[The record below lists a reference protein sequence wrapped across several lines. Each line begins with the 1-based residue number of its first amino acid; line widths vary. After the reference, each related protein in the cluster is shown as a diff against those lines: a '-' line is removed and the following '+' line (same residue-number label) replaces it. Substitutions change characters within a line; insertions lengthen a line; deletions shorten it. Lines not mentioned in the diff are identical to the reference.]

1 MLLRF
6 LINQRFVFLLLCII
20 SFQALAQSAFQP
32 YNTGGDNIIH
42 VTAADFDDVGVK
54 DYVVCM
60 SVHGKIKAYDR
71 PALHPQ
77 GGSPLLWEY
86 STPVS
91 FNIMIKAAQAN
102 TQSPGEE
109 ILIPGTDGKLRI
121 LSSQGS
127 LLSEWAVGSGAM
139 YCADTGQTS
148 SGQTV
153 IITGGVD
160 GNVYFLDESG
170 NQLAAETPENKG
182 VVRRVVTGDYDGS
195 GGEEAAVFY
204 AKRGFAGNRY
214 IEIYDLDT
222 FARPSYSQLKAP
234 LYDDAGPTVAWGY
247 VGMGWT
253 DKQIPWAYD
262 MDGDGDE
269 EIAAH
274 WGVLHPESGS
284 EETRFTG
291 FANDG
296 ELLYLDQDYGNAFE
310 QTPTGRYLLQQG
322 IPGDFKDGAEYPD
335 TELFTVYGDDL
346 YLVNYDTSKSPET
359 NRCKVSDYTNAH
371 PLYHFTDAARLEDRS
386 GGLDKIVLAGP
397 ITGDDHFYV
406 VDLSGDDWKQQ
417 SQTIDGRGVLGEVD
431 SNLDQL
437 SSSLNNF
444 SGQQAPSGRP
454 IWFIHYFESWLGW
467 EMTPENIQAHGQQ
480 VEDAMLPWKNM
491 LGGDPQR
498 VVFAASHNPK
508 VIGPNGG
515 DPDVTPEGMVAY
527 CEELAS
533 RGVHFCLKIG
543 HGANLY
549 MSAENL
555 ADCYEA
561 SVVDGECYMMARTK
575 ELHTT
580 NYIDAYKPHMDAVL
594 QRAQQIGEEPAK
606 IMLCGKGAIFSA
618 MTPSQA
624 STYFPAYKDILM
636 PGVENSNVN
645 AVDLSFSERVGLW
658 MSGQVESWGCNLA
671 GDWLASNRIAEWGGM
686 RNGHIVLRHLL
697 SQLAMGAEVFRF
709 NSVTASENPIYKR
722 GIDPNTHWW
731 SDTYRQG
738 MWNFLK
744 IVESGAFPS
753 IPSRQQIK
761 GISPVAAAAPEPD
774 YAHLRKEDVNHDWN
788 NYSPDSTAY
797 VINNLECWNAYT
809 DVPGYDLT
817 SIFFNTKRRWDNFF
831 PTSASGFPLFVPYK
845 TKQQL
850 EAMPWCRKAYQT
862 DGVSWDDYGRLM
874 LAETEI
880 SSELQAQR
888 TNMPFYVEN
897 ECFWQVI
904 ESESSPD
911 LYYAMLMDSAALSP
925 EERDVK
931 LKLGSETGAW
941 AVYDQ
946 LGSQQQP
953 LGELRRSSDEVPIT
967 VPAGS
972 ARLLTIQADQSGGA
986 DIYEDGFV
994 DHTDLMMMVYQW
1006 LGAPMRPSA
1015 DIAPESG
1022 DDFVN
1027 LLDFSA
1033 LAESWLILQ
1042 PGTEYYLDSEN
1053 GDDSNS
1059 GLTPQSAWKTLSKA
1073 GSQTYEKGDS
1083 ILLKSGQ
1090 TFEGSLQITSSG
1102 TEKAPIVI
1110 SSWSDGDK
1118 PVIDSAGFFAGIE
1131 ITDSSFVEVS
1141 GIEITSDGQEA
1152 IDPRAETQRYGVY
1165 AFASGSQVQEGIKLS
1180 DLYIHDIFAEV
1191 AVSSGGRN
1199 PTSNMGKG
1207 IEVLAQGWGD
1217 PYFDGITIENCRIE
1231 TTGHYALG
1239 VHTRQTSDQS
1249 RYTRNVEIL
1258 NNSLADIGGPGIQ
1271 PGRCVNVLVRGNTV
1285 DASGAYVDPRMH
1297 GRGSGIWPWS
1307 CHNVLI
1313 EKNSFMHARGKA
1325 DSCGAHIDFNCSDV
1339 VVQYN
1344 FSMDNEGGF
1353 IEILGNNYNC
1363 AYRYNVSVND
1373 GFRVKGQNG
1382 AVQEGKTIFAG
1393 GYVGSGNAKT
1403 GPFNT
1408 YIYNNTIYTKGDGRS
1423 CFRIE
1428 KTTDGLLI
1436 ANNIFCMYGDTSHD
1450 SGDSG
1455 QVSNVIFENNMYI
1468 YQDIWPASMPIQ
1480 DSAPI
1485 YGWPVFTN
1493 LGGTDPLDYIPT
1505 NTSEVQDAGI
1515 EIPKLPQDSVGLEI
1529 GLEVQEDF
1537 RGNPI
1542 VGLPDLGAFEIGQ

>member
-1 MLLRF
+1 MLSRF
-6 LINQRFVFLLLCII
+6 LPNQRVVFLLLCVFG
-20 SFQALAQSAFQP
+20 FQAMAQSAFQP
-32 YNTGGDNIIH
+32 YNTGSDNIIH
-42 VTAADFDDVGVK
+42 ITAADFDGVGAK

-60 SVHGKIKAYDR
+60 SVQGKIKAYDR

-77 GGSPLLWEY
+77 GSSPLLWEY

-102 TQSPGEE
+102 SQSPGEE

-121 LSSQGS
+121 LSSQGE
-127 LLSEWAVGSGAM
+127 LLSEKPVGSGAM
-139 YCADTGQTS
+139 YCAETGKNS
-148 SGQTV
+148 SGE
-153 IITGGVD
+153 IIIAAGGVD
-160 GNVYFLDESG
+160 GSVYFLDEAGS
-170 NQLAAETPENKG
+170 QLAAKTPANKG
-182 VVRRVVTGDYDGS
+182 IVRRIAAGNFDGTGGD
-195 GGEEAAVFY
+195 EIAVFY
-204 AKRGFAGNRY
+204 IQKGFAGNRY
-214 IEIYDLDT
+214 IEFYDLDT
-222 FARPSYSQLKAP
+222 FERPSYLQIEEP
-234 LYDDAGPTVAWGY
+234 LYDDAGPTVAWGHT
-247 VGMGWT
+247 GMGWT
-253 DKQIPWAYD
+253 DKQTPWAYD

-284 EETRFTG
+284 TETRLSEFVD
-291 FANDG
+291 DG
-296 ELLYLDQDYGNAFE
+296 ELLYLGQDYENAYE
-310 QTPTGRYLLQQG
+310 TTPTGKYLLQQG
-322 IPGDFKDGAEYPD
+322 IPGNFKGGAEYPD

-359 NRCKVSDYTNAH
+359 NRCEVSDYTNAH

-397 ITGDDHFYV
+397 ITGDDHFYT
-406 VDLSGDDWKQQ
+406 VDLSGDNWKQQ
-417 SQTIDGRGVLGEVD
+417 AQTIDGRGVLGEVD

-437 SSSLNNF
+437 WDDLEGF
-444 SGQQAPSGRP
+444 SGSQASFQKP
-454 IWFIHYFESWLGW
+454 IWFIHYFSSWLGW
-467 EMTPENIQAHGQQ
+467 EMTPENIETHGQM
-480 VEDAMLPWKNM
+480 VEDAIKSWENT
-491 LGGDPQR
+491 LGGNPQR
-498 VVFAASHNPK
+498 VVFAASHSPN

-515 DPDVTPEGMVAY
+515 DPDITPEGMVAY
-527 CEELAS
+527 CAELAS
-533 RGVHFCLKIG
+533 RGIYFCLKIG
-543 HGANLY
+543 HGQNLY

-561 SVVDGECYMMARTK
+561 SVVGGECYMMARTK
-575 ELHTT
+575 ELHT
-580 NYIDAYKPHMDAVL
+580 IDAYKPHMDAVL
-594 QRAQQIGEEPAK
+594 QRSQQIGEEPAK

-645 AVDLSFSERVGLW
+645 AVDWSFSERVGLW
-658 MSGQVESWGCNLA
+658 MSEQVESWGCNLA
-671 GDWLASNRIAEWGGM
+671 GDWLASNRAAEWGGL

-709 NSVTASENPIYKR
+709 NSVTALENPLYQR
-722 GIDPNTHWW
+722 GTDPNTQWW

-753 IPSRQQIK
+753 TPSRQQIK
-761 GISPVAAAAPEPD
+761 GISPVAAALPEPD
-774 YAHLRKEDVNHDWN
+774 YEHLRKEDVNHDWN
-788 NYSPDSTAY
+788 NYSPDSSAY
-797 VINNLECWNAYT
+797 VINNLECWNAYK
-809 DVPGYDLT
+809 DVPEYDLT

-831 PTSASGFPLFVPYK
+831 PTSPSGFALAVPYK
-845 TKQQL
+845 SKQQL
-850 EAMPWCRKAYQT
+850 EAMPWCKKAFET
-862 DGVSWDDYGRLM
+862 DGVSWESFDRLM
-874 LAETEI
+874 LAESEI
-880 SSELQAQR
+880 SSELLTQR

-904 ESESSPD
+904 QSEDSPET
-911 LYYAMLMDSAALSP
+911 YYALLMDSATLSP
-925 EERDVK
+925 KEREVR
-931 LKLGSETGAW
+931 LRLGSESGAW
-941 AVYDQ
+941 EVYDQ
-946 LGSQQQP
+946 LGSEQP
-953 LGELRRSSDEVPIT
+953 LGEIRRPPDSLEIT

-972 ARLLTIQADQSGGA
+972 VRLLTIKASQNSDA

-994 DHTDLMMMVYQW
+994 DHTDLMMMVHQW
-1006 LGAPMRPSA
+1006 LGPPMRPSA
-1015 DIAPESG
+1015 DIAPENG

-1027 LLDFSA
+1027 LLDFSV
-1033 LAESWLILQ
+1033 LAESWLIFA

-1073 GSQTYEKGDS
+1073 STQSFDMGDS
-1083 ILLKSGQ
+1083 VLFKSGQ
-1090 TFEGSLQITSSG
+1090 TFEGTFQITSSG
-1102 TEKAPIVI
+1102 TEKAPIKI
-1110 SSWSDGDK
+1110 SSWGEGEK
-1118 PVIDSAGFFAGIE
+1118 PVIDSKGFFAGIE
-1131 ITDSSFVEVS
+1131 IIDSSFVEVS
-1141 GIEITSDGQEA
+1141 GIEITSDGGQA
-1152 IDPRAETQRYGVY
+1152 IDPRAEKERYGVY
-1165 AFASGSQVQEGIKLS
+1165 ASASGSEIRKDIRLS

-1191 AVSSGGRN
+1191 PISAGGKN

-1207 IEVLAQGWGD
+1207 IEVMAQGWGE
-1217 PYFDGITIENCRIE
+1217 PYFEGVLIENCEIE
-1231 TTGHYALG
+1231 RTGHYALG
-1239 VHTRQTSDQS
+1239 LHTRQTSDQS
-1249 RYTRNVEIL
+1249 RYTRDVEIL
-1258 NNSLADIGGPGIQ
+1258 NNTLTDIGGPGIQ
-1271 PGRCVNVLVRGNTV
+1271 PGRCRDVLVRGNTV

-1363 AYRYNVSVND
+1363 CYRYNVSVND

-1382 AVQEGKTIFAG
+1382 ALQEGKTIFAG
-1393 GYVGSGNAKT
+1393 GYVGSGNPKT

-1408 YIYNNTIYTKGDGRS
+1408 YIYNNTIYTQGDGRS

-1428 KTTDGLLI
+1428 KTADGLLI
-1436 ANNIFCMYGDTSHD
+1436 ANNIFCMYGETAHD

-1468 YQDIWPASMPIQ
+1468 YEDIWPASMPIQ

-1505 NTSEVQDAGI
+1505 NTDAVQDAGI
-1515 EIPKLPQDSVGLEI
+1515 EIPKLPGDSVGLEI

-1542 VGLPDLGAFEIGQ
+1542 IGLPDLGAFEMGS